1 METTRSDGSI
11 MVVGAVDIDC
21 PHHRLCGYRDL
32 IRGVSGGGAAMSRWP
47 EAAPFVPQIASTGGD
62 GGAAVAGGGW
72 SSGSSSPAP
81 SSCSSS
87 SSWREGDCCYDV
99 CWCSSSTV
107 HELRSIAERMV
118 RDGYI
123 EGLIRAFGGAA
134 TAGAAG
140 RRGPPDEL
148 LLHNWFSQ
156 LDVEWVLLLHTCSEE
171 EEDEHVRRPPPLP
184 VEDLMAL
191 MERWIRALLTMVQVL
206 CITQLELR
214 AKKPTVAGVRRAIQ
228 FFLLRRDSKTAHA
241 DYVQQVVQFARFT
254 EESILRM
261 LAFVDAATLAVVED
275 DDDDHRVAEAL
286 PGMLQ
291 VYACISEAS
300 PTVLAMF
307 KEASDLLASGSS
319 RHGQE
324 AQVFDGMDGIFL
336 RKRKKLNDA
345 IWDMMEKVRSSSL
358 QDGCWQV
365 SPEAS
370 ASGVHETTVLMMN
383 YIALLWRN
391 DDVLTFILQDHH
403 FSVFVSHTQGF
414 SSVVNLITDIISC
427 LGHKLEEIASS
438 LSNSILDPALR
449 CIFLLN
455 NWQLVLHRIESL
467 DLPSWALI
475 DRCRTRRYIDTYID
489 VSWSPLLCCIFIG
502 NSSDTP
508 RKKTYEPAFGF
519 RRYLS
524 LENFEI
530 EFRKTYAKQK
540 FFKVP
545 DPKLRQRLRQAI
557 IQKIIPHYS
566 MYLEERAARG
576 MHNRPPKITPEQLK
590 ELLEE
595 LFEG

>member
-21 PHHRLCGYRDL
+21 PQHRLCGYRDL
-32 IRGVSGGGAAMSRWP
+32 IRGVSGGCAAMSRWP

-118 RDGYI
+118 
-123 EGLIRAFGGAA
+123 
-134 TAGAAG
+134 
-140 RRGPPDEL
+140 
-148 LLHNWFSQ
+148 
-156 LDVEWVLLLHTCSEE
+156 
-171 EEDEHVRRPPPLP
+171 
-184 VEDLMAL
+184 
-191 MERWIRALLTMVQVL
+191 L

-241 DYVQQVVQFARFT
+241 DYVQQVVQFARFA

-261 LAFVDAATLAVVED
+261 LAFVDAATLAVVEE

-336 RKRKKLNDA
+336 RKRKKLSDA
-345 IWDMMEKVRSSSL
+345 IWDMMEKVRSSFL

-489 VSWSPLLCCIFIG
+489 VFWSPLLCCIFIG

-508 RKKTYEPAFGF
+508 RKKTYRPAFGF

-530 EFRKTYAKQK
+530 EFRKTYAKHK